1 MTKMISDETAVTA
14 MYVFETVQW
23 MLENK
28 PADHPIHA
36 WREDRGIVDT
46 RYQCIEMAEQIDAV
60 WASFEDNEL
69 DGIMFE
75 EHFVPTMVELMD
87 FTSADINIAPKFKG
101 GLEAAIAHAREDAEL
116 ALGTP
121 TP

>member
-23 MLENK
+23 MLKEQ
-28 PADHPIHA
+28 PADHPIHS
-36 WREDRGIVDT
+36 WRKDRGIVET
-46 RYQCIEMAEQIDAV
+46 RYQCIAMAEQIDAV
-60 WASFEDNEL
+60 WASFENDEL

-75 EHFVPTMVELMD
+75 EHFVPTMLELMD
-87 FTSADINIAPKFKG
+87 FSSADTNTAPSFKG
-101 GLEAAIAHAREDAEL
+101 GMEAAIAYAKEDAEL
-116 ALGTP
+116 ALGGP

>member
-23 MLENK
+23 MLKNQ

-36 WREDRGIVDT
+36 WREDRGIVET
-46 RYQCIEMAEQIDAV
+46 RYQCVAMAEQIDAV
-60 WASFEDNEL
+60 WASFKNDEL

-75 EHFVPTMVELMD
+75 EHFVPTMMELMD
-87 FTSADINIAPKFKG
+87 FTSGGIDTAPSFKG
-101 GLEAAIAHAREDAEL
+101 GMEAAIAYAKEDAEL
-116 ALGTP
+116 ALGLP
-121 TP
+121 AP